1 MADTSVPKEQSFGD
15 LWGAAARK
23 NMILQQKAQSED
35 LMTYGT
41 PVEGYKPSY
50 EDVSKVTTDFK
61 LTDEQSSI
69 LSGSLSPEELQYR
82 AKVFKQNN
90 DSKAALDNAGW
101 KGVAAEVLSYAA
113 DPVTLPTYMLK
124 TPMVVSQVAAKLGFQ
139 LSKTAVT
146 GAVERAVGAGI
157 IGAGTGLGQE
167 GLLSMYDPN
176 RDVNDVILSGM
187 SGLIG
192 GAAFSSL
199 ADGGAAI
206 LERVTAKRRL
216 GKAMDEAVEA
226 FDWDNSINLVNSA
239 DHELTGASMGR
250 LENTQYGKYFDMLQ
264 GEIPDGVARKRVL
277 TEGDALNKMI
287 DDLQVT
293 AGSRMPRGERME
305 LEANIKTT
313 THDMELVSN
322 RISELEA
329 TVPTGSGKALATARR
344 ERSAELSSLR
354 GQLEAMRSQVAGT
367 QSHLAP
373 HATGEFAEA
382 VADISRLKQGIIP
395 ERLKAKYLDLITPDD
410 PAPAYSEA
418 VSGLPKTE
426 EKPVVLQEQAAQ
438 DAAKPPEPPDT
449 PNTSIGAAEKEDA
462 IIFPDT
468 EGKEISDTYSKVLG
482 DLRGIGEKIPVT
494 KVAGSTALYT
504 RVMAAFKD
512 NALRGL
518 GSLVFNDPH
527 GIKGAPQSAIAF
539 SDTMR
544 TSIMPKAFFIENAA
558 KEQYIKQ
565 LGVNPLFQAGRYNE
579 EMIKFDRNIMLR
591 MADLDTTVIS
601 EADDAITKAAKARAG
616 AYAES
621 LNLMKRYGVRG
632 FEDIEERASYTP
644 IIFGKNDMT
653 SALDTY
659 GEDAVR
665 EVLARGYM
673 TGKIPLSAKSARMV
687 ADSTLER
694 YYRKSGKVA
703 AVNPSESISG
713 KIADAVNELRENGV
727 PDSEI
732 RTVVNMLQDKSLDE
746 TISAR
751 AMQSLH
757 PNLASE
763 TVDGLRFVDLVDS
776 STASVDKY
784 VRDAAAQSAFAR
796 YGMRSRRQT
805 EDTITEAFKQH
816 RKELTELTDN
826 YNSAKERLSKLDR
839 SKALPEVVDGLEKTI
854 KDYERLGDIN
864 KYRKTLDS
872 YEEDFFNGIKVAYG
886 EPVEEANSIAYAA
899 SSTGKL
905 VNLMMLGFSG
915 LAQVA
920 DLGVTIARSG
930 IGATLRNLPT
940 TVYHG
945 ARSLLPSARYF
956 ETNNQLTNMADI
968 FGTIGH
974 QDYLFGHKMLKGAEY
989 GDAVMGQVS
998 KADKVLDNIG
1008 WLQSTMSFLRP
1019 MQGMIDELSARS
1031 ILSNVVSLSK
1041 GGTFTG
1047 SVRKSFLELGKMSEE
1062 SLEASMTHIQSQMSG
1077 GKDVFDAIRT
1087 LDPKLRDELGTAIR
1101 TIHTFNIGRSYY
1113 GELPAF
1119 TNQSLGKIFMKLQS
1133 FALVAY
1139 EKSIQRGFR
1148 NDQAGL
1154 AAATAWSAGLAYLWS
1169 EVDVRTQSLKQPEHK
1184 RDEYVRKRLDDE
1196 MAYTVAGRM
1205 SQLAVFSTLAQVM
1218 NVANPYQDSV
1228 LKPFGEYRGVAAGGA
1243 FGKVGQAAAAGT
1255 RLATD
1260 QSVDPESDLY
1270 KVYGA
1275 VPLLNT
1281 AIGMA
1286 ILNTL

>member
-1 MADTSVPKEQSFGD
+1 MVDTVVPKEQSFGD
-15 LWGAAARK
+15 LFGAAARE
-23 NMILQQKAQSED
+23 NWIMQQKQQTED

-50 EDVSKVTTDFK
+50 EDVSKITTDYK
-61 LTDEQSSI
+61 LTDEQSKV
-69 LSGSLSPEELQYR
+69 LSGAMSPEELQYR
-82 AKVFKQNN
+82 AKVFKDNN
-90 DSKAALDNAGW
+90 DNKKTLDNAGW
-101 KGVAAEVLSYAA
+101 KGLAAEVLSYAA
-113 DPVTLPTYMLK
+113 DPVMLPTYALK
-124 TPMVVSQVAAKLGFQ
+124 TPMVVGQIATKLGLQF
-139 LSKTAVT
+139 SKTAVT
-146 GAVERAVGAGI
+146 GAIERAVGAGI
-157 IGAGTGLGQE
+157 VGGATGLGQE
-167 GLLSMYDPN
+167 AVLSMYDPN
-176 RDVNDVILSGM
+176 RDVNDVVLAGISGVV
-187 SGLIG
+187 G

-206 LERVTAKRRL
+206 FERLTAKRQL

-250 LENTQYGKYFDMLQ
+250 IENTQYGKYFDMLQ
-264 GEIPDGVARKRVL
+264 GDIPDELARKRVL
-277 TEGDALNKMI
+277 TEGDAINKLI
-287 DDLQVT
+287 DDLAPT
-293 AGSRMPRGERME
+293 AEARMSRGQRME
-305 LEANIKTT
+305 AEAQIKATS
-313 THDMELVSN
+313 HDMELIAQRLAEV
-322 RISELEA
+322 EA
-329 TVPTGSGKALATARR
+329 TVPSGSGKGLSKARQDR
-344 ERSAELSSLR
+344 AAELRSLR
-354 GQLEAMRSQVAGT
+354 SQLDDLQAQVSTKQAE
-367 QSHLAP
+367 LAP
-373 HATGEFAEA
+373 HTTGEYAEA
-382 VADISRLKQGIIP
+382 VGDISRLKQGIIP
-395 ERLKAKYLDLITPDD
+395 DRLKERYLDLITPED
-410 PAPAYSEA
+410 PAPAFNEA
-418 VSGLPKTE
+418 VAGLPPVKDE
-426 EKPVVLQEQAAQ
+426 PVVLPEQAAQ
-438 DAAKPPEPPDT
+438 EAAKPVEQPD
-449 PNTSIGAAEKEDA
+449 TSIGAAEVKDS

-468 EGKEISDTYSKVLG
+468 EGKEISDTYANVLG
-482 DLRGIGEKIPVT
+482 GLQKIGEKIPVT

-504 RVMAAFKD
+504 RVMAGTKD
-512 NALRGL
+512 NTLRGIA
-518 GSLVFNDPH
+518 SLVFNDPH

-544 TSIMPKAFFIENAA
+544 TSIMPKAFFIENSA

-565 LGVNPLFQAGRYNE
+565 LGVNPLFQAGKYNDE
-579 EMIKFDRNIMLR
+579 LIKFDRNIMLR
-591 MADLDTTVIS
+591 MAELTDTVIGD
-601 EADDAITKAAKARAG
+601 ADDAITRAAKARAQ

-621 LNLMKRYGVRG
+621 LKLMKRYGVRG
-632 FEDIEERASYTP
+632 FENVEERASYTP
-644 IIFGKNDMT
+644 VTFGKNDIT
-653 SALDTY
+653 SALDQF

-673 TGKIPLSAKSARMV
+673 TGKVPLSAKSARLV
-687 ADSTLER
+687 ADNTLER
-694 YYRKSGKVA
+694 FYRKSGKVA
-703 AVNPSESISG
+703 AVKPTESISG
-713 KIADAVNELRENGV
+713 KIAEVVNELREGGV
-727 PDSEI
+727 SDSEI
-732 RTVVNMLQDKSLDE
+732 RTVINMLQDKAHDE
-746 TISAR
+746 SISAR

-757 PNLASE
+757 PNLAAE
-763 TVDGLRFVDLVDS
+763 TTDGLRFVDLVDS

-784 VRDAAAQSAFAR
+784 VRDAAAQAAFAK
-796 YGMRSRRQT
+796 YGMRSRRQV
-805 EDTITEAFKQH
+805 EDTITEAFKRH
-816 RKELTELTDN
+816 RQQLTELTDN
-826 YNSAKERLSKLDR
+826 YNRAKERLSKLDR
-839 SKALPEVVDGLEKTI
+839 SKALPSVVSELEKTI

-864 KYRKTLDS
+864 KYRKFLDS
-872 YEEDFFNGIKVAYG
+872 YEEDFFNGVKVTFG
-886 EPVEEANSIAYAA
+886 EPVEQANSIAYAA

-930 IGATLRNLPT
+930 VGATLRNLPT
-940 TVYHG
+940 TLYHG
-945 ARSLLPSARYF
+945 VRSLLPSARYF
-956 ETNNQLTNMADI
+956 ETNNQLNNMAEI
-968 FGTIGH
+968 FGTVSH
-974 QDYLFGHKMLKGAEY
+974 QDYLFGHKMMKGAEY
-989 GDAVMGQVS
+989 GDAVIGQVS

-1031 ILSNVVSLSK
+1031 IMTNIVDLSK
-1041 GGTFTG
+1041 NGMFTG
-1047 SVRKSFLELGKMSEE
+1047 KVRKSFLELGKMSED
-1062 SLEASMTHIQSQMSG
+1062 SLDSSMTHIKSQMDS
-1077 GKDVFDAIRT
+1077 GKDIFEAIRT

-1154 AAATAWSAGLAYLWS
+1154 VAATAWSAGLAYLWS
-1169 EVDVRTQSLKQPEHK
+1169 EVDVRAQSLKQPEAK
-1184 RDEYVRKRLDDE
+1184 RDEYVRKRLEDE

-1205 SQLAVFSTLAQVM
+1205 SQLAVLSTLAQVM

-1243 FGKVGQAAAAGT
+1243 IGKVGQAAAAGT

-1260 QSVDPESDLY
+1260 QSVDPDADMY

>member
-1 MADTSVPKEQSFGD
+1 MAETSVPQEQSFGD

-23 NMILQQKAQSED
+23 NFILQQKQQSED

-50 EDVSKVTTDFK
+50 EDVSKITTDFK

-69 LSGSLSPEELQYR
+69 LSGSMSPEEMQYR
-82 AKVFKQNN
+82 AKVFKENN
-90 DSKAALDNAGW
+90 DSKKMLDDAGW
-101 KGVAAEVLSYAA
+101 KGLAAEVLSYAA

-124 TPMVVSQVAAKLGFQ
+124 TPMVVGKVAARLGFQ
-139 LSKTAVT
+139 MSKTAVT
-146 GAVERAVGAGI
+146 GAVERAVGAGLVG
-157 IGAGTGLGQE
+157 GAIGLGQE
-167 GLLSMYDPN
+167 ASLSMYDPN
-176 RDVNDVILSGM
+176 RDVNDVVLAGM

-206 LERVTAKRRL
+206 YQKVTAKRQL
-216 GKAMDEAVEA
+216 GKAMDEAVDA
-226 FDWDNSINLVNSA
+226 FDWDNNINLVNSA

-250 LENTQYGKYFDMLQ
+250 IETTQYGKYFDMLQ
-264 GEIPDGVARKRVL
+264 NEIPDEVARKRVL
-277 TEGDALNKMI
+277 TEGDAINKMI
-287 DDLQVT
+287 DDLVPT
-293 AGSRMPRGERME
+293 AESRLPRGQRRE
-305 LEANIKTT
+305 LEANIKATS
-313 THDMELVSN
+313 HDIELISN
-322 RISELEA
+322 RIAEVEA
-329 TVPTGSGKALATARR
+329 TVPSGSGKALAIARQQR
-344 ERSAELSSLR
+344 TSELSSLR
-354 GQLEAMRSQVAGT
+354 NQLEDLRSSVQGA
-367 QSHLAP
+367 QAELAP

-382 VADISRLKQGIIP
+382 VGDISRLKQGIIP
-395 ERLKAKYLDLITPDD
+395 DRLKEKYLDLITPDD
-410 PAPAYSEA
+410 PAPAFKEA
-418 VSGLPKTE
+418 IDGLPPAKE
-426 EKPVVLQEQAAQ
+426 ETAVLPEQAAKE
-438 DAAKPPEPPDT
+438 AVPEPEPAT
-449 PNTSIGAAEKEDA
+449 TSVGAAEVNDA
-462 IIFPDT
+462 IIFPDL
-468 EGKEISDTYSKVLG
+468 EGKEISDTYSNVLG
-482 DLRGIGEKIPVT
+482 GLQKIGEKIPVT

-504 RVMAAFKD
+504 RVMAGTKD
-512 NALRGL
+512 NTLRGIA
-518 GSLVFNDPH
+518 SLVFNDPH

-565 LGVNPLFQAGRYNE
+565 LGVNPLLQAGKYNE
-579 EMIKFDRNIMLR
+579 EVIKFDRNVMLR
-591 MADLDTTVIS
+591 MAELTDSVINP
-601 EADDAITKAAKARAG
+601 ADDAITKAAKARAQ

-621 LNLMKRYGVRG
+621 LKLMKRYGVRG
-632 FEDIEERASYTP
+632 FEEVEERASYTP
-644 IIFGKNDMT
+644 VMFGKTDIT
-653 SALDTY
+653 AALDKY

-665 EVLARGYM
+665 EVMARGYM
-673 TGKIPLSAKSARMV
+673 TGKIPLSAKSARLV
-687 ADSTLER
+687 ADNTLGR

-703 AVNPSESISG
+703 AVKPTESISG
-713 KIADAVNELRENGV
+713 KIAEVVNELRESGV
-727 PDSEI
+727 ADSEI
-732 RTVVNMLQDKSLDE
+732 KTVINMLQDKAHDE
-746 TISAR
+746 SISAR

-784 VRDAAAQSAFAR
+784 VRDAAAQSAFAK
-796 YGMRSRRQT
+796 YGMRSRRQV
-805 EDTITEAFKQH
+805 EDTITEAFKRH
-816 RKELTELTDN
+816 RQQLTELTDN
-826 YNSAKERLSKLDR
+826 YNRATERLAKLDR
-839 SKALPEVVDGLEKTI
+839 SKALPEVVSELEKTI

-864 KYRKTLDS
+864 KYRKFLDS
-872 YEEDFFNGIKVAYG
+872 YEEDFFNGVKVSFG
-886 EPVEEANSIAYAA
+886 EPVEGATSIAYAA

-930 IGATLRNLPT
+930 VGATLRNMPT
-940 TVYHG
+940 TLYHG
-945 ARSLLPSARYF
+945 VRSLLPSARYF
-956 ETNNQLTNMADI
+956 ETNNQLSNMAEI
-968 FGTIGH
+968 FGTVSH
-974 QDYLFGHKMLKGAEY
+974 QDYLFGHKMMKGAEY
-989 GDAVMGQVS
+989 GDAVIGQVS

-1031 ILSNVVSLSK
+1031 ILTNVVELSK
-1041 GGTFTG
+1041 NGMFTG
-1047 SVRKSFLELGKMSEE
+1047 KVRKSFLELGKMSEG
-1062 SLEASMTHIQSQMSG
+1062 SLDSSMAHIKSQMTS
-1077 GKDVFDAIRT
+1077 GKDVFEAIRT
-1087 LDPKLRDELGTAIR
+1087 LDPKMRDELGTAIR

-1154 AAATAWSAGLAYLWS
+1154 AAATAWSAGLAYMWS
-1169 EVDVRTQSLKQPEHK
+1169 EVDVRTQALKQPEHK
-1184 RDEYVRKRLDDE
+1184 RDEYITKRLEDE

-1205 SQLAVFSTLAQVM
+1205 SQLAVLSTLAQVY
-1218 NVANPYQDSV
+1218 NVANPYQDGV
-1228 LKPFGEYRGVAAGGA
+1228 MKPFGEYRGVAATGA
-1243 FGKVGQAAAAGT
+1243 IGKVGQAAAAGS

-1260 QSVDPESDLY
+1260 QSVDPEADLY

-1275 VPLLNT
+1275 IPLLNT

>member
-1 MADTSVPKEQSFGD
+1 MADTSVPQEQTFGE

-23 NMILQQKAQSED
+23 NFILQQKQQSED
-35 LMTYGT
+35 LMTHGA

-50 EDVSKVTTDFK
+50 EDVSKITTDMK

-82 AKVFKQNN
+82 AKVFSDNN
-90 DSKAALDNAGW
+90 SSKKTLDDAGW
-101 KGVAAEVLSYAA
+101 KGLAAEVLSYAA
-113 DPVTLPTYMLK
+113 DPVTLPTFALK
-124 TPMVVSQVAAKLGFQ
+124 TPMVVGKVATRLGFQ
-139 LSKTAVT
+139 LSKSAVT
-146 GAVERAVGAGI
+146 GAVERAVGSGI

-176 RDVNDVILSGM
+176 RDVNDVILSGL
-187 SGLIG
+187 SGMIG

-206 LERVTAKRRL
+206 FERITAKRNL
-216 GKAMDEAVEA
+216 GKAMNEAVES
-226 FDWDNSINLVNSA
+226 FDWDNNINLVTSA
-239 DHELTGASMGR
+239 DHELTGAAMGR
-250 LENTQYGKYFDMLQ
+250 LETTQYGKYFSALE
-264 GEIPDGVARKRVL
+264 GEIPDSAARKRVL
-277 TEGDALNKMI
+277 AEGEALNKLI
-287 DDLQVT
+287 DELMPT
-293 AGSRMPRGERME
+293 AEARLPRGERMNM
-305 LEANIKTT
+305 EANIKAT
-313 THDMELVSN
+313 THDMELLTAH
-322 RISELEA
+322 IGELEA
-329 TVPTGSGKALATARR
+329 TVPTGSGKVLSAARQA
-344 ERSAELSSLR
+344 RSAELSAAR
-354 GQLEAMRSQVAGT
+354 GQLEQLRARVEGANSE
-367 QSHLAP
+367 LAP

-382 VADISRLKQGIIP
+382 VGDIGCLRQGIIP
-395 ERLKAKYLDLITPDD
+395 DRLKEKYLDLITPDD
-410 PAPAYSEA
+410 PAPAYKEA
-418 VSGLPKTE
+418 VEGLPSAKEDTT
-426 EKPVVLQEQAAQ
+426 VLPEQAAQ
-438 DAAKPPEPPDT
+438 EAAVVPEPAD
-449 PNTSIGAAEKEDA
+449 TSIGAAEKKDSV
-462 IIFPDT
+462 IFPDK
-468 EGKEISDTYSKVLG
+468 EGEEISDTYGSVLG
-482 DLRGIGEKIPVT
+482 DMAKIGGNIPVT

-504 RVMAAFKD
+504 RVMSNFKD
-512 NALRGL
+512 DGLRGL
-518 GSLVFNDPH
+518 ASLVFNDPH

-579 EMIKFDRNIMLR
+579 EMIKFDRNVMLR
-591 MADLDTTVIS
+591 MSDLDTSVIS
-601 EADDAITKAAKARAG
+601 EADDAITRAAKARAQ
-616 AYAES
+616 AYGES
-621 LNLMKRYGVRG
+621 LDLMKRYGVRG
-632 FEDIEERASYTP
+632 FEEVENRASYTP
-644 IIFGKNDMT
+644 VTFGKNDIT
-653 SALDTY
+653 SALDQY

-665 EVLARGYM
+665 EVLTRGYM

-713 KIADAVNELRENGV
+713 KIAAAVNELRENGI

-757 PNLASE
+757 PNLSSE

-784 VRDAAAQSAFAR
+784 VRDAAAQAAFAR
-796 YGMRSRRQT
+796 HGMRSRRQV
-805 EDTITEAFKQH
+805 EDTITEAFKRH
-816 RKELTELTDN
+816 RQQLTELTDN
-826 YNSAKERLSKLDR
+826 YNNAKERLSKVDR
-839 SKALPEVVDGLEKTI
+839 SKALPEVVSGFEKTI
-854 KDYERLGDIN
+854 KDYERLGDIS
-864 KYRKTLDS
+864 KYRKVLDD
-872 YEEDFFNGIKVAYG
+872 YEEDFFNGVKVAFG
-886 EPVEEANSIAYAA
+886 EPVEQANSIAYAA
-899 SSTGKL
+899 SATGKL

-920 DLGVTIARSG
+920 DLGVTVARSG
-930 IGATLRNLPT
+930 IGASLRNLPT

-945 ARSLLPSARYF
+945 ARSLLPSAKYF
-956 ETNNQLTNMADI
+956 ETNTQLTNMADI
-968 FGTIGH
+968 FGTVSH
-974 QDYLFGHKMLKGAEY
+974 QDYLFGHKMMKGAEY

-1008 WLQSTMSFLRP
+1008 WMQSTMSFLRP

-1031 ILSNVVSLSK
+1031 ILTNVVDLSK
-1041 GGTFTG
+1041 GGMFTG
-1047 SVRKSFLELGKMSEE
+1047 KVRRNFIELGKMSSE
-1062 SLEASMTHIQSQMSG
+1062 SLDNSLSHIQSQMAK
-1077 GKDVFDAIRT
+1077 GKDIFEAMRT
-1087 LDPKLRDELGTAIR
+1087 LDPKLRDEFGTAIR

-1139 EKSIQRGFR
+1139 EKSIQRGIR

-1154 AAATAWSAGLAYLWS
+1154 IAATAWSAGLAYLWS
-1169 EVDVRTQSLKQPEHK
+1169 EVDVRVQALKQPEHK
-1184 RDEYVRKRLDDE
+1184 RDEFVRKRLEDE

-1228 LKPFGEYRGVAAGGA
+1228 LKPFGEYKGVAAGGA

-1260 QSVDPESDLY
+1260 QSVDPDADLY

-1281 AIGMA
+1281 AMGMA

>member
-1 MADTSVPKEQSFGD
+1 MAETSVPQEQSFGD
-15 LWGAAARK
+15 LFGAAAR
-23 NMILQQKAQSED
+23 NNWILQQKQQSED

-50 EDVSKVTTDFK
+50 EDVSKITTDYK
-61 LTDEQSSI
+61 LTDEQSKV
-69 LSGSLSPEELQYR
+69 LSGSMSPEELQYR
-82 AKVFKQNN
+82 AKVFKDNN
-90 DSKAALDNAGW
+90 DSKKTLDNAGW

-113 DPVTLPTYMLK
+113 DPVMLPTYALK
-124 TPMVVSQVAAKLGFQ
+124 TPMVVGQIATKLGFQ
-139 LSKTAVT
+139 FSKTAVT
-146 GAVERAVGAGI
+146 GAIERAVGAGI
-157 IGAGTGLGQE
+157 VGGATGLGQE
-167 GLLSMYDPN
+167 AVLSMYDPN
-176 RDVNDVILSGM
+176 RDVNDVVLAGISGVV
-187 SGLIG
+187 G

-206 LERVTAKRRL
+206 FERVTAKRQL

-250 LENTQYGKYFDMLQ
+250 IENTQYGKYFDMLQ
-264 GEIPDGVARKRVL
+264 GEIPDELARKRVL
-277 TEGDALNKMI
+277 TEGDAINKLI
-287 DDLQVT
+287 DDLAPT
-293 AGSRMPRGERME
+293 AEARMSRGQRME
-305 LEANIKTT
+305 AEAQIKATS
-313 THDMELVSN
+313 HDMELIAQRLAEV
-322 RISELEA
+322 EA
-329 TVPTGSGKALATARR
+329 TVPAGSGKALSKARQDR
-344 ERSAELSSLR
+344 AAELSSLR
-354 GQLEAMRSQVAGT
+354 SQLDDLRAQVVT
-367 QSHLAP
+367 KQTELAP
-373 HATGEFAEA
+373 HTTGEYAEA
-382 VADISRLKQGIIP
+382 VGDISRLKQGIIP
-395 ERLKAKYLDLITPDD
+395 DRLKERYLDLITPED
-410 PAPAYSEA
+410 PAPAFNEA
-418 VSGLPKTE
+418 VAGLPPVKDE
-426 EKPVVLQEQAAQ
+426 PVVLPEQAAQ
-438 DAAKPPEPPDT
+438 EAAKPVEQPD
-449 PNTSIGAAEKEDA
+449 TSIGAAEVKDT

-468 EGKEISDTYSKVLG
+468 EGKEISDTYANVLG
-482 DLRGIGEKIPVT
+482 GLQKIGEKIPVT

-504 RVMAAFKD
+504 RVMAGTKD
-512 NALRGL
+512 NTLRGIA
-518 GSLVFNDPH
+518 SLVFNDPH

-558 KEQYIKQ
+558 KEQYLKQ
-565 LGVNPLFQAGRYNE
+565 LGVNPLFQAGKYNE
-579 EMIKFDRNIMLR
+579 ELIKFDRNIMLR
-591 MADLDTTVIS
+591 MTELTDTVIGD
-601 EADDAITKAAKARAG
+601 ADDSITRAAKARAQ

-621 LNLMKRYGVRG
+621 LKLMKRYGVRG
-632 FEDIEERASYTP
+632 FENVEERASYTP
-644 IIFGKNDMT
+644 VTFGKNDIT
-653 SALDTY
+653 SALDQF

-673 TGKIPLSAKSARMV
+673 TGKVPLSAKSARLV
-687 ADSTLER
+687 ADNTLER
-694 YYRKSGKVA
+694 FYRKSGKVA
-703 AVNPSESISG
+703 AVKPTESISG
-713 KIADAVNELRENGV
+713 KIAEVVNELRDGGV
-727 PDSEI
+727 ADSEI
-732 RTVVNMLQDKSLDE
+732 RTVINMLQDKAHDE
-746 TISAR
+746 SISAR

-757 PNLASE
+757 PNLAAE
-763 TVDGLRFVDLVDS
+763 TTDGLRFVDLVDS

-784 VRDAAAQSAFAR
+784 VRDAAAQAAFAK
-796 YGMRSRRQT
+796 YGMRSRRQV
-805 EDTITEAFKQH
+805 EDTITEAFKRH
-816 RKELTELTDN
+816 RQQLTELTDN
-826 YNSAKERLSKLDR
+826 YNRAKERLTKLDR
-839 SKALPEVVDGLEKTI
+839 SKALPSVVSELEKTI

-864 KYRKTLDS
+864 KYRKFLDS
-872 YEEDFFNGIKVAYG
+872 YEEDFFNGVKVTFG
-886 EPVEEANSIAYAA
+886 EPVEQANSIAYAA

-930 IGATLRNLPT
+930 VGATLRNLPT
-940 TVYHG
+940 TLYHG
-945 ARSLLPSARYF
+945 VRSLLPSARYF
-956 ETNNQLTNMADI
+956 ETNNQLNNMAEI
-968 FGTIGH
+968 FGTVSH
-974 QDYLFGHKMLKGAEY
+974 QDYLFGHKMMKGAEY
-989 GDAVMGQVS
+989 GDAVIGQVS

-1031 ILSNVVSLSK
+1031 IMTNIVDLSK
-1041 GGTFTG
+1041 NGMFTG
-1047 SVRKSFLELGKMSEE
+1047 KVRKSFLELGKMSED
-1062 SLEASMTHIQSQMSG
+1062 SLESSMTHIKSQMDS
-1077 GKDVFDAIRT
+1077 GKDIFEAIRT

-1154 AAATAWSAGLAYLWS
+1154 VAATAWSAGLAYLWS
-1169 EVDVRTQSLKQPEHK
+1169 EVDVRAQSLKQPEAK
-1184 RDEYVRKRLDDE
+1184 RDEYVRKRLEDE

-1205 SQLAVFSTLAQVM
+1205 SQLAVLSTLAQVM

-1243 FGKVGQAAAAGT
+1243 IGKVGQAAAAGT

-1260 QSVDPESDLY
+1260 QSVDPDADMY

>member
-1 MADTSVPKEQSFGD
+1 MAETSVPQEQSFGD
-15 LWGAAARK
+15 LFGAAAR
-23 NMILQQKAQSED
+23 NNWILQQKQQSED

-50 EDVSKVTTDFK
+50 EDVSKITTDYK
-61 LTDEQSSI
+61 LTDEQSKI
-69 LSGSLSPEELQYR
+69 LSGSMSPEELQYR
-82 AKVFKQNN
+82 AKVFKDNN
-90 DSKAALDNAGW
+90 DSKKTLDNAGW
-101 KGVAAEVLSYAA
+101 KGMAAEVLSYAA
-113 DPVTLPTYMLK
+113 DPVMLPTYALK
-124 TPMVVSQVAAKLGFQ
+124 TPMVVGQIATKLGFQ
-139 LSKTAVT
+139 FSKTAVT
-146 GAVERAVGAGI
+146 GAIERAVGAGI
-157 IGAGTGLGQE
+157 VGGATGLGQE
-167 GLLSMYDPN
+167 AVLSMYDPN
-176 RDVNDVILSGM
+176 RDVNDVVLAGLSGVV
-187 SGLIG
+187 G

-206 LERVTAKRRL
+206 FERVTAKRQL

-250 LENTQYGKYFDMLQ
+250 IENTQYGKYFDMLH
-264 GEIPDGVARKRVL
+264 GEIPDELARKRVL
-277 TEGDALNKMI
+277 TEGDAINKLI
-287 DDLQVT
+287 DDLTPT
-293 AGSRMPRGERME
+293 AKARMSRGKRME
-305 LEANIKTT
+305 AEAQIKATS
-313 THDMELVSN
+313 HDMELIAQRLAEV
-322 RISELEA
+322 EA
-329 TVPTGSGKALATARR
+329 TVPAGSGKALSKARQDR
-344 ERSAELSSLR
+344 AAELSRL
-354 GQLEAMRSQVAGT
+354 RSQLDDLRAQVIT
-367 QSHLAP
+367 KQNELAP
-373 HATGEFAEA
+373 HTTGEYAEA
-382 VADISRLKQGIIP
+382 VGDISRLKQGIIP
-395 ERLKAKYLDLITPDD
+395 DRLKERYLDLITPED
-410 PAPAYSEA
+410 PAPAFSEA
-418 VSGLPKTE
+418 VAGLPPVKE
-426 EKPVVLQEQAAQ
+426 EPVVLPEQAAQ
-438 DAAKPPEPPDT
+438 EAAKPVEHPD
-449 PNTSIGAAEKEDA
+449 TSIGAAEVKDS

-468 EGKEISDTYSKVLG
+468 EGKEISDTYANVLG
-482 DLRGIGEKIPVT
+482 GLQKIGEKIPVT

-504 RVMAAFKD
+504 RVMAGIKD
-512 NALRGL
+512 NTLRGIA
-518 GSLVFNDPH
+518 SLVFNDPH

-558 KEQYIKQ
+558 KEQHLKQ
-565 LGVNPLFQAGRYNE
+565 LGVNPLFQAGKYNE
-579 EMIKFDRNIMLR
+579 ELIKFDRNIMLR
-591 MADLDTTVIS
+591 MTELTDTVIGG
-601 EADDAITKAAKARAG
+601 ADDAITRAAKARAQ

-621 LNLMKRYGVRG
+621 LKLMKRYGVRG
-632 FEDIEERASYTP
+632 FENVEERASYTP
-644 IIFGKNDMT
+644 VTFGKNDIT
-653 SALDTY
+653 SALDQF

-673 TGKIPLSAKSARMV
+673 TGKIPLSTKSARLV
-687 ADSTLER
+687 ADNTLER

-703 AVNPSESISG
+703 AVKPTESISG
-713 KIADAVNELRENGV
+713 KIAEVVNELREGGV
-727 PDSEI
+727 SDSEI
-732 RTVVNMLQDKSLDE
+732 RTVINMLQDKAHDE
-746 TISAR
+746 SISAR

-757 PNLASE
+757 PNLAAE
-763 TVDGLRFVDLVDS
+763 TTDGLRFVDLVDS

-784 VRDAAAQSAFAR
+784 VRDAAAQAAFAK
-796 YGMRSRRQT
+796 YGMRSRRQV
-805 EDTITEAFKQH
+805 EDTITEAFKRH
-816 RKELTELTDN
+816 RQQLTELTDN
-826 YNSAKERLSKLDR
+826 YNRAKESLSKIDKSR
-839 SKALPEVVDGLEKTI
+839 ALPEVVAGFEKTI

-864 KYRKTLDS
+864 KYRKFLDN
-872 YEEDFFNGIKVAYG
+872 YEEDFFNGVKVTFG
-886 EPVEEANSIAYAA
+886 EPVEQANSIAYAA

-930 IGATLRNLPT
+930 VGATLRNLPT
-940 TVYHG
+940 TLYHG
-945 ARSLLPSARYF
+945 VRSLLPSARYF
-956 ETNNQLTNMADI
+956 ETNNQLSNMAEI
-968 FGTIGH
+968 FGTVSH
-974 QDYLFGHKMLKGAEY
+974 QDYLFGHKMMKGAEY
-989 GDAVMGQVS
+989 GDAVIGQVS

-1031 ILSNVVSLSK
+1031 IMTNIVDLSK
-1041 GGTFTG
+1041 NGMFTG
-1047 SVRKSFLELGKMSEE
+1047 KVRKSFLELGKMSED
-1062 SLEASMTHIQSQMSG
+1062 SLDSSMTHIKYQMDS
-1077 GKDVFDAIRT
+1077 GKDIFEAIRT

-1133 FALVAY
+1133 FALIAY

-1154 AAATAWSAGLAYLWS
+1154 VAATAWSAGLAYLWS
-1169 EVDVRTQSLKQPEHK
+1169 EVDVRAQSLKQPEAR
-1184 RDEYVRKRLDDE
+1184 RDEYVRKRLEDE

-1205 SQLAVFSTLAQVM
+1205 SQLAVLSTLAQVM

-1243 FGKVGQAAAAGT
+1243 IGKVGQAAAAGA
-1255 RLATD
+1255 RLATE
-1260 QSVDPESDLY
+1260 QSVDPDADMY

>member
-1 MADTSVPKEQSFGD
+1 MAETSVPQEQSFGS
-15 LWGAAARK
+15 LFGAAARK
-23 NMILQQKAQSED
+23 NFILQQKQQSED

-41 PVEGYKPSY
+41 PVDGYKPSY
-50 EDVSKVTTDFK
+50 EDVNKITTDFK
-61 LTDEQSSI
+61 LTDEQSKV
-69 LSGSLSPEELQYR
+69 LSGSMSPDELQYR
-82 AKVFKQNN
+82 AKVFKDNN
-90 DSKAALDNAGW
+90 DNKKLLDDAGW
-101 KGVAAEVLSYAA
+101 KGMAAEVLSYAA
-113 DPVTLPTYMLK
+113 DPVMLPTYAIK
-124 TPMVVSQVAAKLGFQ
+124 TPMVVGQIATKLGFQ
-139 LSKTAVT
+139 FSKTAVT
-146 GAVERAVGAGI
+146 GAIERAVGAGI
-157 IGAGTGLGQE
+157 VGGVTGLGQE
-167 GLLSMYDPN
+167 AALSMYDPN
-176 RDVNDVILSGM
+176 RDVNDVVLSGM

-206 LERVTAKRRL
+206 FERVTAKRQL

-226 FDWDNSINLVNSA
+226 FDWDNSLNLVNSA

-250 LENTQYGKYFDMLQ
+250 IENTQYGKYFDMLQ
-264 GEIPDGVARKRVL
+264 GDIPDEIARKRVL
-277 TEGDALNKMI
+277 TEGDAINKLI
-287 DDLQVT
+287 DDLT
-293 AGSRMPRGERME
+293 PAAEARLPRGQRME
-305 LEANIKTT
+305 VESQIKATS
-313 THDMELVSN
+313 HDMERLTA
-322 RISELEA
+322 RIAEVEA
-329 TVPTGSGKALATARR
+329 SAPVGSGKALSKARQQ
-344 ERSAELSSLR
+344 RSDELSNLR
-354 GQLEAMRSQVAGT
+354 TQLEDLRMQVEGRQAE
-367 QSHLAP
+367 LAP
-373 HATGEFAEA
+373 HTTGEFAEA
-382 VADISRLKQGIIP
+382 VSDISKLKQGIIP
-395 ERLKAKYLDLITPDD
+395 DRLKEKYLDLITPDD
-410 PAPAYSEA
+410 PAPAFKEA
-418 VSGLPKTE
+418 VAGLP
-426 EKPVVLQEQAAQ
+426 PVKEGPSVLPEQAAQ
-438 DAAKPPEPPDT
+438 EAAKPVEQPD
-449 PNTSIGAAEKEDA
+449 TSIGAAEVKDS

-468 EGKEISDTYSKVLG
+468 EGKEISDTYANVLG
-482 DLRGIGEKIPVT
+482 GLQKIGEKIPVT

-504 RVMAAFKD
+504 RVMAGTKD
-512 NALRGL
+512 DTLRGIA
-518 GSLVFNDPH
+518 SLVFNDPH

-579 EMIKFDRNIMLR
+579 ELIKFDRNIMLR
-591 MADLDTTVIS
+591 MAELTDTVIGD
-601 EADDAITKAAKARAG
+601 ADDAITRAAKARAQ

-621 LNLMKRYGVRG
+621 LKLMKRYGVRG
-632 FEDIEERASYTP
+632 FENVEEMASYTP
-644 IIFGKNDMT
+644 VTFGKTDIT
-653 SALDTY
+653 SALDQY

-673 TGKIPLSAKSARMV
+673 TGKIPLSAKSARLV
-687 ADSTLER
+687 ADNTLER
-694 YYRKSGKVA
+694 YYRKTGKVA
-703 AVNPSESISG
+703 AVKPSESISG
-713 KIADAVNELRENGV
+713 KIAEVVNELREGGV
-727 PDSEI
+727 DDSEI
-732 RTVVNMLQDKSLDE
+732 RTVINMLQDKAHDE
-746 TISAR
+746 SISAR

-784 VRDAAAQSAFAR
+784 VRGAAAQSAFAK
-796 YGMRSRRQT
+796 YGMRSRRQV
-805 EDTITEAFKQH
+805 EDTITEAFKRH
-816 RKELTELTDN
+816 RQQLTELTDN
-826 YNSAKERLSKLDR
+826 YNRAKDRLSKLDR
-839 SKALPEVVDGLEKTI
+839 SKALPSVISELEKTI
-854 KDYERLGDIN
+854 KDYDRLGDIN
-864 KYRKTLDS
+864 KYRKFLDN
-872 YEEDFFNGIKVAYG
+872 YEEDFFNGVKVTFG
-886 EPVEEANSIAYAA
+886 EPVEQANSIAYAA

-940 TVYHG
+940 TMYHG
-945 ARSLLPSARYF
+945 VRSLLPSARYF
-956 ETNNQLTNMADI
+956 ETNTQLNNMAEI
-968 FGTIGH
+968 FGTVSH
-974 QDYLFGHKMLKGAEY
+974 QDYLFGHKMMKGAEY
-989 GDAVMGQVS
+989 GDAVIGQVS

-1031 ILSNVVSLSK
+1031 IMTNVVDLSK
-1041 GGTFTG
+1041 NGMFTG
-1047 SVRKSFLELGKMSEE
+1047 KVRKSFLELGKMSEE
-1062 SLEASMTHIQSQMSG
+1062 SLESSMTHIKSRMDS
-1077 GKDVFDAIRT
+1077 GKDIFEAIRT

-1154 AAATAWSAGLAYLWS
+1154 VAATAWSAGLAYLWS
-1169 EVDVRTQSLKQPEHK
+1169 EVDVRAQSLKQPESK

-1205 SQLAVFSTLAQVM
+1205 SQLAVLSTLAQVM

-1243 FGKVGQAAAAGT
+1243 IGKVGQAAAAGT
-1255 RLATD
+1255 RLATE
-1260 QSVDPESDLY
+1260 QSVDPDADLY

-1281 AIGMA
+1281 AMGMA

>member
-1 MADTSVPKEQSFGD
+1 MAETSVPQEQSFGD
-15 LWGAAARK
+15 LFGAAAR
-23 NMILQQKAQSED
+23 NNWILQQKQQSED

-50 EDVSKVTTDFK
+50 EDVSKITTDYK
-61 LTDEQSSI
+61 LTDEQSKV
-69 LSGSLSPEELQYR
+69 LSGSMSPEELQYR
-82 AKVFKQNN
+82 AKVFKDNN
-90 DSKAALDNAGW
+90 DSKKTLDNAGW
-101 KGVAAEVLSYAA
+101 KGMAAEVLSYAA
-113 DPVTLPTYMLK
+113 DPVMLPTYALK
-124 TPMVVSQVAAKLGFQ
+124 TPMVVGQIATKLGFQ
-139 LSKTAVT
+139 FSKTAVT
-146 GAVERAVGAGI
+146 GAIERAVGAGI
-157 IGAGTGLGQE
+157 VGGATGLGQE
-167 GLLSMYDPN
+167 AVLSMYDPN
-176 RDVNDVILSGM
+176 RDVNDVVLAGISGVV
-187 SGLIG
+187 G

-206 LERVTAKRRL
+206 FERVTAKRRL

-250 LENTQYGKYFDMLQ
+250 IENTQYGKYFDMLQ
-264 GEIPDGVARKRVL
+264 GEIPDELARKRVL
-277 TEGDALNKMI
+277 TEGDAINKLI
-287 DDLQVT
+287 DDLAPT
-293 AGSRMPRGERME
+293 AEARMSRGQRMKA
-305 LEANIKTT
+305 EAQIKATS
-313 THDMELVSN
+313 HDMELIAQRLAEV
-322 RISELEA
+322 EA
-329 TVPTGSGKALATARR
+329 TVPAGSGKALSKARQDR
-344 ERSAELSSLR
+344 AAELSSLR
-354 GQLEAMRSQVAGT
+354 SQLDDLRAQVVT
-367 QSHLAP
+367 KQTELAP
-373 HATGEFAEA
+373 HTTGEYAEA
-382 VADISRLKQGIIP
+382 VGDISRLKQGIIP
-395 ERLKAKYLDLITPDD
+395 DRLKERYLDLITPED
-410 PAPAYSEA
+410 PAPAFNEA
-418 VSGLPKTE
+418 VAGLSPVKDE
-426 EKPVVLQEQAAQ
+426 PVVLPEQAAQ
-438 DAAKPPEPPDT
+438 EAAKPVEQPD
-449 PNTSIGAAEKEDA
+449 TSIGAAEVKDS
-462 IIFPDT
+462 IIFHDT
-468 EGKEISDTYSKVLG
+468 EGKEISDTYANVLG
-482 DLRGIGEKIPVT
+482 GLQKIGEKIPVT

-504 RVMAAFKD
+504 RVMAGTKD
-512 NALRGL
+512 NTLRGIA
-518 GSLVFNDPH
+518 SLVFNDPH

-558 KEQYIKQ
+558 KEQYLKQ
-565 LGVNPLFQAGRYNE
+565 LGVNPLFQAGKYNDE
-579 EMIKFDRNIMLR
+579 LIKFDRNIMLR
-591 MADLDTTVIS
+591 MAELTDTTIGD
-601 EADDAITKAAKARAG
+601 ADDAITRAAKARAQ

-621 LNLMKRYGVRG
+621 LKLMKRYGVRG
-632 FEDIEERASYTP
+632 FEDVEERASYTP
-644 IIFGKNDMT
+644 VTFGKNDIT
-653 SALDTY
+653 SALDQF

-673 TGKIPLSAKSARMV
+673 TGKVPLSAKSARLV
-687 ADSTLER
+687 ADNTLER
-694 YYRKSGKVA
+694 FYRKSGKVA
-703 AVNPSESISG
+703 AVKPTESISG
-713 KIADAVNELRENGV
+713 KIAEVVNELREGGV
-727 PDSEI
+727 ADSEI
-732 RTVVNMLQDKSLDE
+732 RTVINMLQDKAHDE
-746 TISAR
+746 SISAR

-757 PNLASE
+757 PNLAAE
-763 TVDGLRFVDLVDS
+763 TTDGLRFVDLVDS

-784 VRDAAAQSAFAR
+784 VRDAAAQAAFAK
-796 YGMRSRRQT
+796 YGMRSRRQV
-805 EDTITEAFKQH
+805 EDTITEAFKRH
-816 RKELTELTDN
+816 RQQLTELTDN
-826 YNSAKERLSKLDR
+826 YNRAKERLSKLDR
-839 SKALPEVVDGLEKTI
+839 SKALPSVVSELEKTI

-864 KYRKTLDS
+864 KYRKFLDS
-872 YEEDFFNGIKVAYG
+872 YEEDFFNGVKVTFG
-886 EPVEEANSIAYAA
+886 EPVEQANSIAYAA

-930 IGATLRNLPT
+930 VGATLRNLPT
-940 TVYHG
+940 TLYHG
-945 ARSLLPSARYF
+945 VRSLLPSARYF
-956 ETNNQLTNMADI
+956 ETNNQLSNMAEI
-968 FGTIGH
+968 FGTVSH
-974 QDYLFGHKMLKGAEY
+974 QDYLFGHKMMKGAEY
-989 GDAVMGQVS
+989 GDAVIGQVS

-1031 ILSNVVSLSK
+1031 LMTNIVDLSK
-1041 GGTFTG
+1041 NGLFTG
-1047 SVRKSFLELGKMSEE
+1047 KVRKSFLELGKMSED
-1062 SLEASMTHIQSQMSG
+1062 SLEASMTHIKSNMDS
-1077 GKDVFDAIRT
+1077 GKDIFEAIRT

-1154 AAATAWSAGLAYLWS
+1154 VAATAWSAGLAYLWS
-1169 EVDVRTQSLKQPEHK
+1169 EVDVRAQSLKQPESK
-1184 RDEYVRKRLDDE
+1184 RDEYVRKRLEDE

-1205 SQLAVFSTLAQVM
+1205 SQLAVLSTLAQVM

-1260 QSVDPESDLY
+1260 QSVDPDADMY

>member
-1 MADTSVPKEQSFGD
+1 MADTSVPQEQSFGE

-23 NMILQQKAQSED
+23 NFIMQQQQQSED
-35 LMTYGT
+35 LMTHGA

-50 EDVSKVTTDFK
+50 EDVSKITTDMK
-61 LTDEQSSI
+61 LTEEQSAI

-82 AKVFKQNN
+82 AKVFSDNN
-90 DSKAALDNAGW
+90 SNKKMLDDAGW
-101 KGVAAEVLSYAA
+101 KGLAAEVLSYAA
-113 DPVTLPTYMLK
+113 DPVTLPTYALK
-124 TPMVVSQVAAKLGFQ
+124 TPMVVGKVAAKLGFQ
-139 LSKTAVT
+139 LSKSAVT
-146 GAVERAVGAGI
+146 GAVERAVGSGI

-176 RDVNDVILSGM
+176 RDVNDVILSGL

-206 LERVTAKRRL
+206 FEKVTAKRSL
-216 GKAMDEAVEA
+216 GKAMNEAVES
-226 FDWDNSINLVNSA
+226 FDWDNNINLVNSA

-250 LENTQYGKYFDMLQ
+250 LETTQYGKYFSSLE
-264 GEIPDGVARKRVL
+264 GEIPDAVARKRVL
-277 TEGDALNKMI
+277 TEGDAINKLI
-287 DDLQVT
+287 DDLT
-293 AGSRMPRGERME
+293 PAAEARLPRGERMKME
-305 LEANIKTT
+305 SNIKAT
-313 THDMELVSN
+313 THDMELLTA
-322 RISELEA
+322 RIGELEA
-329 TVPTGSGKALATARR
+329 TVPTGSGKALAAARQS
-344 ERSAELSSLR
+344 RSAELAAAR
-354 GQLEAMRSQVAGT
+354 GRLEAMRSRVEGANAE
-367 QSHLAP
+367 LAP

-382 VADISRLKQGIIP
+382 VSDIGRLRQGIIP
-395 ERLKAKYLDLITPDD
+395 DRLKERYLDLITPDD
-410 PAPAYSEA
+410 PAPAYKEA
-418 VSGLPKTE
+418 VSGLP
-426 EKPVVLQEQAAQ
+426 EKPEESVVLPEQAAQ
-438 DAAKPPEPPDT
+438 EAAVVPEPPA
-449 PNTSIGAAEKEDA
+449 NTSVGAAEAEDV

-468 EGKEISDTYSKVLG
+468 EGIEISDTYGSVLS
-482 DLRGIGEKIPVT
+482 DMAKIGSNIPVT

-504 RVMAAFKD
+504 RVMANYKD
-512 NALRGL
+512 DSLRGIA
-518 GSLVFNDPH
+518 SLVFNDPH

-579 EMIKFDRNIMLR
+579 EMIKFDRNVMLR
-591 MADLDTTVIS
+591 MSDLDTSVIS
-601 EADDAITKAAKARAG
+601 EADDAITRAAKARAQ
-616 AYAES
+616 AYGES
-621 LNLMKRYGVRG
+621 LDLMKRYGVRG
-632 FEDIEERASYTP
+632 FEDVENKANYTP
-644 IIFGKNDMT
+644 IIFGKNDIT
-653 SALDTY
+653 SALDKY

-665 EVLARGYM
+665 EVLVRGYM
-673 TGKIPLSAKSARMV
+673 TGKIPLSNKSARMV

-694 YYRKSGKVA
+694 FYRKSGKVA
-703 AVNPSESISG
+703 AVKPSESISG
-713 KIADAVNELRENGV
+713 KIADAVNELRESGV

-732 RTVVNMLQDKSLDE
+732 KTVINMLQDKSLDE

-757 PNLASE
+757 PNLSSE

-784 VRDAAAQSAFAR
+784 VRDAAAQAAFAR
-796 YGMRSRRQT
+796 HGMRSRRQV
-805 EDTITEAFKQH
+805 EDTITEAFKRH
-816 RKELTELTDN
+816 RQQLTELTDN
-826 YNSAKERLSKLDR
+826 YNRATERLAKLDR
-839 SKALPEVVDGLEKTI
+839 SKALPEVVAGLEKTI
-854 KDYERLGDIN
+854 KDYERLGDIT
-864 KYRKTLDS
+864 KYRKMLDS
-872 YEEDFFNGIKVAYG
+872 YEEDFFNGVKVTFG
-886 EPVEEANSIAYAA
+886 EPVEDANSIAYAA
-899 SSTGKL
+899 SATGKL

-920 DLGVTIARSG
+920 DLGVTVARSG
-930 IGATLRNLPT
+930 IGASLRNLPT
-940 TVYHG
+940 TLYHG
-945 ARSLLPSARYF
+945 ARSLLPSAKYF
-956 ETNNQLTNMADI
+956 ETNTQLTNMADI

-998 KADKVLDNIG
+998 KVDKVLDNIG

-1031 ILSNVVSLSK
+1031 ILTNVVDLSK
-1041 GGTFTG
+1041 GGLFTG
-1047 SVRKSFLELGKMSEE
+1047 KVRKNFLELGKMSNE
-1062 SLEASMTHIQSQMSG
+1062 SLDASLAHIQSQMAS

-1139 EKSIQRGFR
+1139 EKSIQRGIR

-1154 AAATAWSAGLAYLWS
+1154 VAATAWSAGLAYLWS
-1169 EVDVRTQSLKQPEHK
+1169 EVDVRVQSLKQPEHK
-1184 RDEYVRKRLDDE
+1184 RDEFVRKRLEDE

-1260 QSVDPESDLY
+1260 QSADPDSDLY

-1281 AIGMA
+1281 AMGMA

>member
-1 MADTSVPKEQSFGD
+1 MAETSVPQEQSFGD
-15 LWGAAARK
+15 LFGAAAR
-23 NMILQQKAQSED
+23 NNWILQQKQQSED

-50 EDVSKVTTDFK
+50 EDVSKITTDYK
-61 LTDEQSSI
+61 LTDEQSKV
-69 LSGSLSPEELQYR
+69 LSGSMSPEELQYR
-82 AKVFKQNN
+82 AKVFKDNN
-90 DSKAALDNAGW
+90 DSKKTLDNAGW

-113 DPVTLPTYMLK
+113 DPVMLPTYALK
-124 TPMVVSQVAAKLGFQ
+124 TPMVVGQIATKLGFQ
-139 LSKTAVT
+139 FSKTAVT
-146 GAVERAVGAGI
+146 GAIERAVGAGI
-157 IGAGTGLGQE
+157 VGGATGLGQE
-167 GLLSMYDPN
+167 AVLSMYDPN
-176 RDVNDVILSGM
+176 RDVNDVVLAGISGVV
-187 SGLIG
+187 G

-206 LERVTAKRRL
+206 FERVTAKRQL

-250 LENTQYGKYFDMLQ
+250 IENTQYGKYFDMLQ
-264 GEIPDGVARKRVL
+264 GEIPDELARKRVL
-277 TEGDALNKMI
+277 TEGDAINKLI
-287 DDLQVT
+287 DDLAPT
-293 AGSRMPRGERME
+293 AEARMSRGQRME
-305 LEANIKTT
+305 AEAQIKAAS
-313 THDMELVSN
+313 HDMELITQRLAEV
-322 RISELEA
+322 EA
-329 TVPTGSGKALATARR
+329 TVPAGSGKALSKARQDR
-344 ERSAELSSLR
+344 AAELSSLR
-354 GQLEAMRSQVAGT
+354 SQLDDLRAQVVT
-367 QSHLAP
+367 KQTELAP
-373 HATGEFAEA
+373 HTTGEYAEA
-382 VADISRLKQGIIP
+382 VGDISRLKQGIIP
-395 ERLKAKYLDLITPDD
+395 DRLKERYLDLITPED
-410 PAPAYSEA
+410 PAPAFNEA
-418 VSGLPKTE
+418 VAGLPVKDE
-426 EKPVVLQEQAAQ
+426 PVVLPEQAAQ
-438 DAAKPPEPPDT
+438 EAAKPVEQPD
-449 PNTSIGAAEKEDA
+449 TSIGAAEVKDS

-468 EGKEISDTYSKVLG
+468 EGKEISDTYSNVLG
-482 DLRGIGEKIPVT
+482 GLQKIGEKIPVT

-504 RVMAAFKD
+504 RVMAGTKD
-512 NALRGL
+512 NTLRGIA
-518 GSLVFNDPH
+518 SLVFNDPH

-565 LGVNPLFQAGRYNE
+565 LGVNPLFQAGKYNDE
-579 EMIKFDRNIMLR
+579 LIKFDRNIMLR
-591 MADLDTTVIS
+591 MAELTDTIIGD
-601 EADDAITKAAKARAG
+601 ADDAITRAAKARAQ

-621 LNLMKRYGVRG
+621 LKLMKRYGVRG
-632 FEDIEERASYTP
+632 FENVEERASYTP
-644 IIFGKNDMT
+644 VTFGKNDIT
-653 SALDTY
+653 SALDQF

-673 TGKIPLSAKSARMV
+673 TGKVPLSAKSARLV
-687 ADSTLER
+687 ADNTLER
-694 YYRKSGKVA
+694 FYRKSGKVA
-703 AVNPSESISG
+703 AVKPTESISG
-713 KIADAVNELRENGV
+713 KIAEVVNELREGGV
-727 PDSEI
+727 SDSEI
-732 RTVVNMLQDKSLDE
+732 RTVINMLQDKAHDE
-746 TISAR
+746 SISAR

-757 PNLASE
+757 PNLAAE
-763 TVDGLRFVDLVDS
+763 TTDGLRFVDLVDS

-784 VRDAAAQSAFAR
+784 VRDAAAQAAFAK
-796 YGMRSRRQT
+796 YGMRSRRQV
-805 EDTITEAFKQH
+805 EDTITEAFKRH
-816 RKELTELTDN
+816 RQQLTELTDN
-826 YNSAKERLSKLDR
+826 YNRAKERLSKLDR
-839 SKALPEVVDGLEKTI
+839 SKALPSVVSELEKTI

-864 KYRKTLDS
+864 KYRKFLDS
-872 YEEDFFNGIKVAYG
+872 YEEDFFNGVKVTFG
-886 EPVEEANSIAYAA
+886 EPVEQANSIAYAA

-930 IGATLRNLPT
+930 VGATLRNLPT
-940 TVYHG
+940 TLYHG
-945 ARSLLPSARYF
+945 VRSLLPSARYF
-956 ETNNQLTNMADI
+956 ETNNQLNNMAEI
-968 FGTIGH
+968 FGTVSH
-974 QDYLFGHKMLKGAEY
+974 QDYLFGHKMMKGAEY
-989 GDAVMGQVS
+989 GDAVIGQVS
-998 KADKVLDNIG
+998 RADKVLDNIG

-1031 ILSNVVSLSK
+1031 LMTNIVDLSK
-1041 GGTFTG
+1041 NGMFTG
-1047 SVRKSFLELGKMSEE
+1047 KVRKSFLELGKMSED
-1062 SLEASMTHIQSQMSG
+1062 SLEASLTHIKSQMDS
-1077 GKDVFDAIRT
+1077 GKDIFEAIRT

-1154 AAATAWSAGLAYLWS
+1154 VAATAWSAGLAYLWS
-1169 EVDVRTQSLKQPEHK
+1169 EVDVRAQSLKQPESK
-1184 RDEYVRKRLDDE
+1184 RDEYVRKRLEDE

-1205 SQLAVFSTLAQVM
+1205 SQLAVLSTLAQVM

-1260 QSVDPESDLY
+1260 QSVDPDADMY

>member
-1 MADTSVPKEQSFGD
+1 MADTSVPQEQSFGD

-23 NMILQQKAQSED
+23 NFILQQQQQSED
-35 LMTYGT
+35 LMTHGT

-50 EDVSKVTTDFK
+50 EDVSKITTDMK
-61 LTDEQSSI
+61 LTEEQSKI

-82 AKVFKQNN
+82 AKVFDDNN
-90 DSKAALDNAGW
+90 KSKKMLDDAGW

-113 DPVTLPTYMLK
+113 DPVTLPTYALK
-124 TPMVVSQVAAKLGFQ
+124 TPMVVGKVAARLGFQ
-139 LSKTAVT
+139 LSKSAVT

-157 IGAGTGLGQE
+157 VGAGTGLGQE

-199 ADGGAAI
+199 ADGGAA
-206 LERVTAKRRL
+206 LFQKATAKRSL

-226 FDWDNSINLVNSA
+226 FDWDSNINLVTSA
-239 DHELTGASMGR
+239 DHELTGAAMGR
-250 LENTQYGKYFDMLQ
+250 LETTQYGKYFQALESD
-264 GEIPDGVARKRVL
+264 IPDAAARKRVL
-277 TEGDALNKMI
+277 TEGDAINKLV
-287 DDLQVT
+287 DDLTPT
-293 AGSRMPRGERME
+293 AEARLPRGERME
-305 LEANIKTT
+305 AEGNIKAT
-313 THDMELVSN
+313 THDMELLTN
-322 RISELEA
+322 RIGELEA
-329 TVPTGSGKALATARR
+329 TVPTGSGKALSTARQA
-344 ERSAELSSLR
+344 RSAELASLR
-354 GQLEAMRSQVAGT
+354 GQLESLRANVERANAE
-367 QSHLAP
+367 LAP
-373 HATGEFAEA
+373 HTTGEFAEA
-382 VADISRLKQGIIP
+382 VSDISRLKQGIIP
-395 ERLKAKYLDLITPDD
+395 DRLKEKYLDLITPDD

-418 VSGLPKTE
+418 VAGLPKAE
-426 EKPVVLQEQAAQ
+426 EKPIVLPEQAAQ
-438 DAAKPPEPPDT
+438 DAAVVPEPAEA
-449 PNTSIGAAEKEDA
+449 PNTSIGAAEKEGA

-468 EGKEISDTYSKVLG
+468 EGREISDTYTSVLG
-482 DLRGIGEKIPVT
+482 DMKKIGENIPVT
-494 KVAGSTALYT
+494 KIAGSTALYT
-504 RVMAAFKD
+504 RVMAKFKD
-512 NALRGL
+512 NALRGI

-544 TSIMPKAFFIENAA
+544 TSIMPKSFFIENAA
-558 KEQYIKQ
+558 KEQYLKQ
-565 LGVNPLFQAGRYNE
+565 LGVNPLFQAGKYNE
-579 EMIKFDRNIMLR
+579 EMIKFDRNVMLR
-591 MADLDTTVIS
+591 VADLDTTVIS
-601 EADDAITKAAKARAG
+601 EADDAITRAAKARAQ
-616 AYAES
+616 AFSES
-621 LNLMKRYGVRG
+621 LKLMKRYGVRG
-632 FEDIEERASYTP
+632 FEDVEERASYTP
-644 IIFGKNDMT
+644 VTFGKNDMT
-653 SALDTY
+653 TALDTY

-673 TGKIPLSAKSARMV
+673 AGKIPLSAKSARMV

-757 PNLASE
+757 PKLDAE

-784 VRDAAAQSAFAR
+784 VRDAAAQAAFAR
-796 YGMRSRRQT
+796 HGMRSRRQV

-826 YNSAKERLSKLDR
+826 YNSAKERLSKLDK
-839 SKALPEVVDGLEKTI
+839 SKALPEVVSELEKVV

-864 KYRKTLDS
+864 AYRKVLDD
-872 YEEDFFNGIKVAYG
+872 YEEDFFNGVKVAFG
-886 EPVEEANSIAYAA
+886 EPVEQANSIAYAA

-915 LAQVA
+915 MAQVA
-920 DLGVTIARSG
+920 DLGVTVARSG

-940 TVYHG
+940 TIYHG

-968 FGTIGH
+968 FGTVGH
-974 QDYLFGHKMLKGAEY
+974 QDYLFGHKMMKGAEY

-1031 ILSNVVSLSK
+1031 IMTNIVSLSK
-1041 GGTFTG
+1041 DGMFTG
-1047 SVRKSFLELGKMSEE
+1047 KVRKSFLELGKMSNE
-1062 SLEASMTHIQSQMSG
+1062 SLEASMTHIQKQMSG
-1077 GKDVFDAIRT
+1077 GKDVFEAIRT

-1139 EKSIQRGFR
+1139 EKSIQRGVR

-1154 AAATAWSAGLAYLWS
+1154 VAATAWSAGLAYLWS
-1169 EVDVRTQSLKQPEHK
+1169 EIDVRTQSLKQPEHK
-1184 RDEYVRKRLDDE
+1184 REEYVRKRLEDE

-1260 QSVDPESDLY
+1260 QSVDPEADLY

-1281 AIGMA
+1281 AMGMA